1 MQFKGNKYMMP
12 TRARF
17 GPCAIVLE
25 SFLSDHQSNINSL
38 PRKHDNNN
46 KSLLVWSKLGMLE
59 MKSHKLE
66 NRDKTRAKNKGW

>member
-1 MQFKGNKYMMP
+1 MQFKGNKYMKVEGVLFEMP

-46 KSLLVWSKLGMLE
+46 KSLLV
-59 MKSHKLE
+59 
-66 NRDKTRAKNKGW
+66 